1 MLTRKPRIGLTGST
15 DWLADLLHRLRA
27 DDTCEPVHFQ
37 HLATLI
43 DDVLDHYP
51 VLVFVDGESPGW
63 QRTVTALKTEQ
74 ATRRLPV
81 IVAAGDTARTAQAR
95 NAGADVILPRAEID
109 AGLLTIIDAYAL
121 RLDPALLERLLC
133 QCAEPL
139 PALAREGVE
148 KFNKGAFYAQ
158 HDAFEDQ
165 WMDETGPVRELYRAV
180 LQVGVAYYHITRGNH
195 AGGLKMLRRVVQW
208 FARLPDEC
216 QGIDVKQLRE
226 DAAQVR
232 AALAAM
238 DPAEIADFDRA
249 LFKPVP
255 LVED

>member
-1 MLTRKPRIGLTGST
+1 MLIQKPRIGLNGST
-15 DWLADLLHRLRA
+15 NWAAELLRRLSA
-27 DDTCEPVHFQ
+27 SDTYEPVHFQ
-37 HLATLI
+37 HSATLI

-51 VLVFVDGESPGW
+51 ALMLIDGASPGW
-63 QRTVTALKTEQ
+63 LRTVTVIKTEQ
-74 ATRRLPV
+74 ATRRIPV
-81 IVAAGDTARTAQAR
+81 LVVAEDTSSKADAR
-95 NAGADVILPRAEID
+95 NAGADAVLLRAALDADLFAMID
-109 AGLLTIIDAYAL
+109 AHAL
-121 RLDPALLERLLC
+121 HPDPALVEQLLC

-208 FARLPDEC
+208 FSRLPDQC
-216 QGIDVKQLRE
+216 QGIDVKRLRE

-238 DPAEIADFDRA
+238 DPADIANFDRT

-255 LVED
+255 LIED